1 MDWVHFT
8 PASAL
13 FGGVLI
19 GLAASLLWWS
29 LGRVA
34 GISGIVVGLLSP
46 RSGDVGWRAAFV
58 AGLLAAGAL
67 AAVATPSLLASSS
80 SLRGAGLMLAAGVFV
95 GFGARLSGGCT
106 AGHGVCGL
114 SRLSRRSLAATVTFM
129 ATAMATATLLRVGG
143 AP

>member
-8 PASAL
+8 PGSAL
-13 FGGVLI
+13 LGGVMI

-34 GISGIVVGLLSP
+34 GISGIAVGLLSP
-46 RSGDVGWRAAFV
+46 RAGDFGWRAAFV

-67 AAVATPSLLASSS
+67 AAAAAPSFVTSS
-80 SLRGAGLMLAAGVFV
+80 SLRGAGLMLAGGFVV

-114 SRLSRRSLAATVTFM
+114 SRLSPRSLAATVTFM